1 MGQSPIHALVIPNK
15 NKKDNLLLMTMNRVN
30 LTLSC
35 YFNSMAM
42 ELLGF
47 ILLTVFQCQN
57 HRQQIGVQGRK
68 YIYLRI
74 LKLTGNKELSV
85 PDMIFKRQ
93 ERLEELKIE
102 FSFVPEQKRITVR
115 LRRIFATTL
124 TLRPVTTFFSTR
136 PKEDTSETSWALS
149 IATSVSEKNEKWT
162 SKNTFSALR
171 AFHET

>member
-1 MGQSPIHALVIPNK
+1 MNK
-15 NKKDNLLLMTMNRVN
+15 VLHVPKSLPANRS
-30 LTLSC
+30 TRP
-35 YFNSMAM
+35 
-42 ELLGF
+42 E
-47 ILLTVFQCQN
+47 I
-57 HRQQIGVQGRK
+57 
-68 YIYLRI
+68 YIFTNPEANGEQRA
-74 LKLTGNKELSV
+74 ELSV

-124 TLRPVTTFFSTR
+124 TRRPVTTFFSTR

-162 SKNTFSALR
+162 SKKTFSALR
-171 AFHET
+171 AFHKT

>member
-1 MGQSPIHALVIPNK
+1 MNKVLHVPKSPPA
-15 NKKDNLLLMTMNRVN
+15 NR
-30 LTLSC
+30 SKRP
-35 YFNSMAM
+35 
-42 ELLGF
+42 E
-47 ILLTVFQCQN
+47 I
-57 HRQQIGVQGRK
+57 

-115 LRRIFATTL
+115 LRRIFATTP
-124 TLRPVTTFFSTR
+124 TGRPVTTFFSTR

-171 AFHET
+171 AFHKT